1 MAKYYHYI
9 IENIK
14 TGKRSEIIVKNKRP
28 HAAPGY
34 KIIGCCG
41 YHEKKGT
48 SKNEQSCTGNYK
60 YFDGV
65 RV

>member
-9 IENIK
+9 IEDIK

-41 YHEKKGT
+41 YHEKKGNN
-48 SKNEQSCTGNYK
+48 KNE
-60 YFDGV
+60 
-65 RV
+65 